1 MMEGSVSKARRVCR
15 SAIAS
20 LSVLV
25 SLSVAVPADAA
36 SSGSTTTTFV
46 VSSGALSIAVPAT
59 ANLGS
64 GSPGTAISAQLGA
77 VTITDARAL
86 LTAAWTASAS
96 STSFTTGG
104 GTTPETIPNTA
115 VSYWSGPATAT
126 TGTGTFTPGQANAGA
141 ALAMGTAVSAFT
153 LTAGVGNN
161 TAAWNPTIVV
171 AVPAAAV
178 GGTYTG
184 TITHSVA

>member
-1 MMEGSVSKARRVCR
+1 MSIRCLLKPAAVLTAA
-15 SAIAS
+15 SALAT
-20 LSVLV
+20 L
-25 SLSVAVPADAA
+25 AAPADAA
-36 SSGSTTTTFV
+36 SSGTTTATFA
-46 VSSGALSIAVPAT
+46 VSTGALGVAVPAT

-96 STSFTTGG
+96 STSFSSDGA
-104 GTTPETIPNTA
+104 TTPETIPNTA

-126 TGTGTFTPGQANAGA
+126 TGTGTFTPGQPNAGA
-141 ALAMGTAVSAFT
+141 AQAMGTAVSAFT